1 MGADVKRRGDL
12 LAAGLFERESLDP
25 LHAGP
30 VVGGEGGSVHREVL
44 AQVEQ
49 LHLSPP
55 RPASPGTPPTSRG
68 PPPPA
73 PPGTP
78 PTSRGRD
85 ASSVS
90 HPSPRMRASPATR
103 TAVMAPAFCST
114 DASSRLGRP
123 ISMPC
128 SKRNRR
134 TRPPSVCLVR

>member
-73 PPGTP
+73 SPGTPPTRRGPPPPAPPGTP

-90 HPSPRMRASPATR
+90 HP
-103 TAVMAPAFCST
+103 
-114 DASSRLGRP
+114 
-123 ISMPC
+123 
-128 SKRNRR
+128 
-134 TRPPSVCLVR
+134 

>member
-1 MGADVKRRGDL
+1 MGAHVKRRGDL

-49 LHLSPP
+49 LHLSSPP
-55 RPASPGTPPTSRG
+55 PASPGV
-68 PPPPA
+68 
-73 PPGTP
+73 
-78 PTSRGRD
+78 

-90 HPSPRMRASPATR
+90 HPSPRRRASPATR
-103 TAVMAPAFCST
+103 TAVMAPPSCST
-114 DASSRLGRP
+114 DDSSRLGRP

-134 TRPPSVCLVR
+134 TRSPSV